1 MNFIA
6 FLMIYFSGKI
16 LIRRNKN
23 RNIVWSSSKKQAW
36 KVHIEEIIRFATNFR
51 WTHMMNSLRQSDNAA
66 DLIVEEIDDH
76 GNGNGD
82 HGNGNGDHENKNGAE
97 GIGKLHATLC
107 K

>member
-1 MNFIA
+1 
-6 FLMIYFSGKI
+6 
-16 LIRRNKN
+16 
-23 RNIVWSSSKKQAW
+23 
-36 KVHIEEIIRFATNFR
+36 
-51 WTHMMNSLRQSDNAA
+51 MMNSLRQSDDAA